1 MFHYVGP
8 VTRFDPATVLDA
20 YARGFFPMGDPD
32 GALHWIVSDPR
43 YVLPIGQL
51 HVPRSLERFLRRSPF
66 EIRVNT
72 AFRTVM
78 VLCAEDRGGD
88 NANWITP
95 RMVEVYSELHRAG
108 FAHSVEAWLGG
119 VLVGGLYGLT
129 LGGAFFGES
138 MFTRQELGGS
148 NASKVC
154 LVALDRLLHE
164 RGFALLDSQERNP
177 HMDQFG
183 GVDVPFDEYH
193 AILVEALELEPA
205 PLPIGLQAGSQ
216 T

>member
-1 MFHYVGP
+1 
-8 VTRFDPATVLDA
+8 
-20 YARGFFPMGDPD
+20 
-32 GALHWIVSDPR
+32 
-43 YVLPIGQL
+43 
-51 HVPRSLERFLRRSPF
+51 
-66 EIRVNT
+66 
-72 AFRTVM
+72 
-78 VLCAEDRGGD
+78 
-88 NANWITP
+88 
-95 RMVEVYSELHRAG
+95 
-108 FAHSVEAWLGG
+108 

-205 PLPIGLQAGSQ
+205 PLPIGLQPGSQ